1 MSETTPV
8 APGFDAKFIA
18 QLGEKAAEAQLIN
31 IDATNLNDPGF
42 PESIPV
48 LWNPKDG
55 MVISLKDELEGY
67 RQRPAR
73 RKGTAVVQTLGSFIA
88 LVNHQKIEA
97 ESVVFADTDWTAP
110 SFTAVLDYHPA
121 VRGTYE
127 PDAGNGQHRV
137 HYPFPLSE
145 EWTAWVKQ
153 NGEVMN
159 QLDFATFLE
168 DRAPELAAPTEAEVI
183 ALEQEFSTTVAT
195 PAKLV
200 QLSRGLKVHV
210 SSQLAEERTLNSG
223 EGQIKWEEVHKNES
237 GEPLK
242 VPGIF
247 LLSVAPFKSG
257 EKVRIPVRL
266 RYRPQ
271 NGRVLWFYEIYRP
284 DLHITERVE
293 ADLDKVAS
301 ETGLPTFE
309 GKPEMPG
316 A

>member
-1 MSETTPV
+1 MPETTPV

-18 QLGEKAAEAQLIN
+18 HLGEKAAEAQLLN
-31 IDATNLNDPGF
+31 IDTTNLNDPGF
-42 PESIPV
+42 PESIPA
-48 LWNPKDG
+48 LWSPKDG
-55 MVISLKDELEGY
+55 KVISLKDELESY

-73 RKGTAVVQTLGSFIA
+73 RKGTAIVQTLKSFIA

-127 PDAGNGQHRV
+127 PDANNGQHRV

-145 EWTAWVKQ
+145 EWQEWVKF

-159 QLDFATFLE
+159 QLEFATFLE
-168 DRAPELAAPTEAEVI
+168 NRIPDLSAPMDAEKI
-183 ALEQEFSTTVAT
+183 ALERDFATTIAT
-195 PAKLV
+195 PAELV
-200 QLSRGLKVHV
+200 KLSRGLKVHV
-210 SSQLAEERTLNSG
+210 SSSVEEERTLNSG
-223 EGQIKWEEVHKNES
+223 EGQIKWQEVHKGEN

-247 LLSVAPFKSG
+247 LLAVAPFRSG

-266 RYRPQ
+266 RYRTQ
-271 NGRVLWFYEIYRP
+271 GGRVLWFYEIYRP

-301 ETGLPTFE
+301 VTGLPTFE
-309 GKPEMPG
+309 GKPEMP
-316 A
+316 AA